1 MSSIQFV
8 LSILLIAVLELCVGL
23 FYLRPKAK
31 LSSDPGAKKRWKWL
45 VFGALLLL
53 IAGTLALVL
62 PARLWWPAY

>member
-8 LSILLIAVLELCVGL
+8 LLILLISVFELCVGL

-31 LSSDPGAKKRWKWL
+31 LSGDPGAKKRWKWL
-45 VFGALLLL
+45 VFSALLSF
-53 IAGTLALVL
+53 IVGTLLLVL